1 MIRTYEIDL
10 DDKLVEDSS
19 KIFESLGSDIDS
31 AIKIF
36 LTQSVLRKGFPFEIA
51 VPDEKNEEIK
61 KENMIESEAVQSI
74 SEKSGSVENNESGS
88 KTDNLANPEIS
99 SAGEIKNQNPNA
111 EIPDS
116 VKIAALE
123 KDLSELENPEKAE
136 KFDSENQETQETQ
149 PQNSSDEENVSGE
162 ENQNPDAENSEDE
175 DETAPENLFAQWT
188 VETAGN
194 DDSSGQKISGESEV
208 RS

>member
-74 SEKSGSVENNESGS
+74 SEKSGSVENNDNGS

-99 SAGEIKNQNPNA
+99 SAGEIKNQNPDA

>member
-61 KENMIESEAVQSI
+61 KENMIESEVVHAI
-74 SEKSGSVENNESGS
+74 SEKSGSVENKN
-88 KTDNLANPEIS
+88 DNQSNPGIP
-99 SAGEIKNQNPNA
+99 SADEIKNHNADA

-116 VKIAALE
+116 LKIAALK

-136 KFDSENQETQETQ
+136 KFDSENQKMQETQ
-149 PQNSSDEENVSGE
+149 PQNSSDDENVSVV

-188 VETAGN
+188 VENAGN
-194 DDSSGQKISGESEV
+194 GNSGAQKISGESEV

>member
-99 SAGEIKNQNPNA
+99 SAGEIKNQNPDA

-149 PQNSSDEENVSGE
+149 PQNSSDDENVSVV

-188 VETAGN
+188 VENAGN
-194 DDSSGQKISGESEV
+194 GNSGAQKISGESEV
-208 RS
+208 KS